1 MVSEISACDLSL
13 TYSGPM
19 QYCNHV
25 VSLCRAKPL
34 IPWLEYGSKEEEERN
49 ENSLDGQ
56 KTLYL
61 APRVS
66 LVF

>member
-34 IPWLEYGSKEEEERN
+34 IPWLEYGSKEEERN

-56 KTLYL
+56 KTFYL
-61 APRVS
+61 ALKVS